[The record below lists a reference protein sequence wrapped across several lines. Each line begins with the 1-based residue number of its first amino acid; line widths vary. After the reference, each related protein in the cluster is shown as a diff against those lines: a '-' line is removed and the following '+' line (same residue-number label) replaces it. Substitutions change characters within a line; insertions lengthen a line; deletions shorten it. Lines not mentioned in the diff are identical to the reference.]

1 MDQRTRDPAPTGR
14 RELVGYFRQRLGEVI
29 ARSGMGRA
37 AFAEATGI
45 ERSTLSQLLSP
56 DNDRLPRLDTL
67 ASVAAARRVSIDW
80 LVGLSQRPDLGGDIV
95 ETAPLEIAP
104 TDNTP
109 LDARLAQWHAEADGY
124 KIRYVPGN
132 LPDLLKTDE
141 VIAYECRAL
150 SGERSALEIG
160 ISHDNL
166 RYQRRP
172 DTDMEVCSS
181 LQSVEGFARGEGVW
195 RGLAIGARKAQL
207 RRMIEL
213 VDELYPGLRW
223 FLFDGTERYS
233 APLTIFGPRRA
244 AVFVGQMYLVFNA
257 TDQIRALGRHF
268 DDLIRAAK
276 VQPNQVV
283 AWLRALLDETDHAAP
298 AR

>member
-1 MDQRTRDPAPTGR
+1 MDQPAQNPPAGSR
-14 RELVGYFRQRLGEVI
+14 RALVDRFRQRLGEVI
-29 ARSGMGRA
+29 ARSGLGRT
-37 AFAEATGI
+37 AFAAATGI

-124 KIRYVPGN
+124 KIRYVPSN

-141 VIAYECRAL
+141 VIAFECQAL
-150 SGERSALEIG
+150 GGERSALEIG

-181 LQSVEGFARGEGVW
+181 TQSIEGFARGEGLW
-195 RGLAIGARKAQL
+195 RGLPVGTRKTQL
-207 RRMIEL
+207 RRMIAL
-213 VDELYPGLRW
+213 CDELYPGLRW

-276 VQPNQVV
+276 VQPDRIG
-283 AWLRALLDETDHAAP
+283 AYLRGLLDETDHAAP